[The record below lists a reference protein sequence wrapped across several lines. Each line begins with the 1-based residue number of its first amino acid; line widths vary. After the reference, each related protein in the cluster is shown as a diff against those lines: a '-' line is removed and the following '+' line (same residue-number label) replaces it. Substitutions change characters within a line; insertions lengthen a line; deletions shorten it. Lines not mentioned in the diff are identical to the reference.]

1 MNNEQQKEVL
11 SKKELIKP
19 NTTDARLGS
28 EVESLCDGFACTNF
42 TGSVMNGDTGKETDI
57 LF

>member
-1 MNNEQQKEVL
+1 MNNEQLKESL

-19 NTTDARLGS
+19 NTTDARLGN
-28 EVESLCDGFACTNF
+28 EVESLCDGFHCNNF
-42 TGSVMNGDTGKETDI
+42 TFYPDGDTGKETDI

>member
-1 MNNEQQKEVL
+1 MNNEQLKEGL

-19 NTTDARLGS
+19 NTTDARLS
-28 EVESLCDGFACTNF
+28 NEVESLCDGFTCTSFN
-42 TGSVMNGDTGKETDI
+42 GSPSGNTGKETDI

>member
-1 MNNEQQKEVL
+1 MNNEQLKEDL

-19 NTTDARLGS
+19 NTTNARLGN
-28 EVESLCDGFACTNF
+28 EVETLCDGFSCQNF
-42 TGSVMNGDTGKETDI
+42 SFSPQGDTGKETDI

>member
-19 NTTDARLGS
+19 STTDARLGN
-28 EVESLCDGFACTNF
+28 EVESLCDGYSCVSF
-42 TGSVMNGDTGKETDI
+42 TGSLTYGDAGKETDI